1 MANGI
6 PLRRPGPR
14 WLLAAVAVAVLAA
27 LIAVPLIVT
36 SARHRAAALALYRSQ
51 LLTVTKRF
59 ATEEL
64 FLGMRPAH
72 SGTGPLRVSVGAG
85 GVTSMPVKPRAGGGQ
100 LKQIAYSITVTSPY
114 ASTRVAVWN
123 IEEIGPPGAIRN
135 LIDKQSWCV
144 LSSTLLGPGPA
155 RTNLD
160 LGGGRS
166 LAWCRSAWL
175 ASGPLTEDLDPRLG
189 LAGISPS

>member
-6 PLRRPGPR
+6 PRRRPGPR
-14 WLLAAVAVAVLAA
+14 WLLAAVAVAALAA

-36 SARHRAAALALYRSQ
+36 SARHRATALALYRSQ
-51 LLTVTKRF
+51 LLTITKRF
-59 ATEEL
+59 AAEEF
-64 FLGMRPAH
+64 FLGMRPAR
-72 SGTGPLRVSVGAG
+72 SGTGTLRVSVDAG
-85 GVTSMPVKPRAGGGQ
+85 GVTSVPVKPRAGGGR
-100 LKQIAYSITVTSPY
+100 LEQIAYSITVTSPY
-114 ASTRVAVWN
+114 ASTRIAVWN
-123 IEEIGPPGAIRN
+123 LERSPPGPSGIST
-135 LIDKQSWCV
+135 IIQSWCV

-166 LAWCRSAWL
+166 LQWCRSAWL
-175 ASGPLTEDLDPRLG
+175 GSGPLTDDLDPRLG

>member
-6 PLRRPGPR
+6 PGRRPGPR
-14 WLLAAVAVAVLAA
+14 WLLAAVVVAPLAA

-36 SARHRAAALALYRSQ
+36 SARHRATALALYRSQ
-51 LLTVTKRF
+51 LLTVAKRF
-59 ATEEL
+59 AAEEF

-72 SGTGPLRVSVGAG
+72 SGTGTLRVSVDAG
-85 GVTSMPVKPRAGGGQ
+85 GVTSVPVKHRAGGGR
-100 LKQIAYSITVTSPY
+100 LEQIAYSITVTSPY
-114 ASTRVAVWN
+114 ASTRIAVWN
-123 IEEIGPPGAIRN
+123 LEEISPPGSSGISS
-135 LIDKQSWCV
+135 IKQSWCV